1 MIENDEDMDGRP
13 EFRGTWR
20 FFSSSGVRQTTDM
33 EYLYFGFWKSV
44 PEAIGGDYQYEHIYG
59 GNGAVANRADLTGV
73 ARFRGGAVGEYV
85 VRNQAGESDRIGTF
99 TANANLTADFGGDT
113 LGGSITDFRDGSQTL
128 TGWIVTLGG
137 GVADEPSG
145 STAFAGASVTNALT
159 DARFGNA
166 RGTGMWSATLH
177 GTQNIRTG
185 MIEADYPVA
194 RYPVA
199 DLAGIVGLFNAASD
213 DIAVAGTFGATPQ

>member
-1 MIENDEDMDGRP
+1 MIENGENMDGTP
-13 EFRGTWR
+13 VFRSTWR
-20 FFSSSGVRQTTDM
+20 FFSSSGVRQMMDT

-44 PEAIGGDYQYEHIYG
+44 PEAIGGDYQYKHIYG
-59 GNGAVANRADLTGV
+59 GSKELDSQTGLTGV

-99 TANANLTADFGGDT
+99 TANASLTADFGGDT

-137 GVADEPSG
+137 GTDQAPSG
-145 STAFAGASVTNALT
+145 STSFTGVNVSSART

-166 RGTGMWSATLH
+166 RGMGMWSATLR
-177 GTQNIRTG
+177 GTRNLRTG
-185 MIEADYPVA
+185 MSEEDYPVA